1 MQNDAAKD
9 TLTLTTAQVEALKRV
24 KQHWEKIP
32 TLKEVFRVG
41 IFTCTDSRRF
51 SSNMLDPDLYSSQRC

>member
-1 MQNDAAKD
+1 MQNNAAKD
-9 TLTLTTAQVEALKRV
+9 TLTLTTAQGEALKRV

-32 TLKEVFRVG
+32 TLKEVCRVG

-51 SSNMLDPDLYSSQRC
+51 SSNMLGADLYSSQRC